1 MAKVRILLVFLWFPF
16 SLIAQEVKVDGYFL
30 ADSAKLGERVG
41 YVLKATY
48 PAERQLIFPDSTF
61 DFSPFVLLEKQTFL
75 SSTQDSVTS
84 DSTIYYLS
92 NFELD
97 SVAYLTLP
105 VFELSRYDS
114 ITHFPLEASIAVK
127 WTIDSIPEELM
138 FQENNVYQPI
148 PKKWDWVLIGI
159 VSSVILIL
167 IRGGYWL
174 FGARIRRFL
183 FERNEKRRWKKFEK
197 RWKDSTA
204 SLESNPSME
213 AADELLGI
221 WKGYMES
228 ITSLPIREW
237 TSSELGE
244 KLDDIKI
251 FSSLRTIE
259 LIIYA
264 GAKSEIKNSSEYLL
278 QIAKEK
284 YEQKL
289 KNIKHDRATV

>member
-1 MAKVRILLVFLWFPF
+1 M
-16 SLIAQEVKVDGYFL
+16 AQEVQVNGYFMS
-30 ADSAKLGERVG
+30 DSAKLGERVG

-48 PAERQLIFPDSTF
+48 PADRQLIFPDSTY

-75 SSTQDSVTS
+75 SSTQDSVTA
-84 DSTIYYLS
+84 DSTIYFLS

-127 WTIDSIPEELM
+127 WTLDSIPEELM

-148 PKKWDWVLIGI
+148 PKKWDLILLGIISIGLIILIG
-159 VSSVILIL
+159 
-167 IRGGYWL
+167 GGYWL
-174 FGARIRRFL
+174 FGDRIKRFL
-183 FERNEKRRWKKFEK
+183 FERNEKRRWKKFAK
-197 RWKDSTA
+197 RWNEATSN
-204 SLESNPSME
+204 LESQPSME

-228 ITSLPIREW
+228 ITGLPIKEW

-244 KLDDIKI
+244 KLDDLKI
-251 FSSLRTIE
+251 FSSLRAIE

-264 GAKSEIKNSSEYLL
+264 GAQSEIKEAAGYLL
-278 QIAKEK
+278 EVAEEK
-284 YEQKL
+284 FEQKL
-289 KNIKHDRATV
+289 KNIKHDRAIV

>member
-1 MAKVRILLVFLWFPF
+1 MAKVKILLVLLWFPL
-16 SLIAQEVKVDGYFL
+16 SLIAQEVQVDGYFL
-30 ADSAKLGERVG
+30 ADSAKLGERIG
-41 YVLKATY
+41 YVLKTSY
-48 PAERQLIFPDSTF
+48 PAHKQLIFPDSTY

-75 SSTQDSVTS
+75 SSTKDSVTS
-84 DSTIYYLS
+84 DSTIYFLS

-114 ITHFPLEASIAVK
+114 ITHFPLEANIAVK
-127 WTIDSIPEELM
+127 WTLDSIPEELM

-148 PKKWDWVLIGI
+148 PKKWDWVLIGLI
-159 VSSVILIL
+159 SLAFLIL
-167 IRGGYWL
+167 IGGGYWL
-174 FGARIRRFL
+174 FGDRIRRFL
-183 FERNEKRRWKKFEK
+183 FERNEKRRWKNFEK
-197 RWKDSTA
+197 RWKEAISG
-204 SLESNPSME
+204 LEANPSME

-221 WKGYMES
+221 WKGYLES
-228 ITSLPIREW
+228 ITGLPIREW

-244 KLDDIKI
+244 KLEDIKI

-259 LIIYA
+259 VIIYA
-264 GAKSEIKNSSEYLL
+264 GAESEIKESSEYLL

>member
-1 MAKVRILLVFLWFPF
+1 MAKVKILLVLLWFPL
-16 SLIAQEVKVDGYFL
+16 SLIAQEVQVDGYFL

-41 YVLKATY
+41 YVLKASY
-48 PAERQLIFPDSTF
+48 PAHKQLIFPDSTY

-75 SSTQDSVTS
+75 SSTKDSVTS
-84 DSTIYYLS
+84 DSTIYFLS

-97 SVAYLTLP
+97 SVVYLTLP

-114 ITHFPLEASIAVK
+114 ITYFPLEANIAVK
-127 WTIDSIPEELM
+127 WTLDSIPEELM

-148 PKKWDWVLIGI
+148 PKKWDWVLIGLI
-159 VSSVILIL
+159 SLAFLIL
-167 IRGGYWL
+167 IGGGYWL
-174 FGARIRRFL
+174 FGDRIRRFL
-183 FERNEKRRWKKFEK
+183 FERNEKRRWKNFEK
-197 RWKDSTA
+197 RWKEAISG
-204 SLESNPSME
+204 LEANPSME

-228 ITSLPIREW
+228 ITGLPIREW

-244 KLDDIKI
+244 KLEDIKI

-259 LIIYA
+259 VIIYA
-264 GAKSEIKNSSEYLL
+264 GAESEIKESSEYLL

>member
-1 MAKVRILLVFLWFPF
+1 MAKVRILLAFLWFPF
-16 SLIAQEVKVDGYFL
+16 SLIAQEVKVDAYFL

-41 YVLKATY
+41 YVLKASY
-48 PAERQLIFPDSTF
+48 PADRQLIFPDSTF

-84 DSTIYYLS
+84 DSTIYFLS

-138 FQENNVYQPI
+138 FQENNIYQPI
-148 PKKWDWVLIGI
+148 PKSWDWVLIG
-159 VSSVILIL
+159 LITL
-167 IRGGYWL
+167 AALMFVGGGYWL
-174 FGARIRRFL
+174 FGDRIRRFL
-183 FERNEKRRWKKFEK
+183 FERNERRRWKKFEK
-197 RWKDSTA
+197 RWKEATG
-204 SLESNPSME
+204 SLESSPSME

-228 ITSLPIREW
+228 ITGLPIREW

-244 KLDDIKI
+244 KLGDIKI

-264 GAKSEIKNSSEYLL
+264 GAKSEIKDSSEYLL